1 MKFEWDS
8 VKNNLN
14 IKKHRIDFREA
25 KTVFY
30 DPYMVR
36 IDDEEHST
44 DTEKRFLVIGLNRK
58 EMELTVCH
66 CYRNGDKIIRIFSA
80 RRATNTEKEIYRE
93 AKEAEL

>member
-1 MKFEWDS
+1 MKFEWDP

-14 IKKHRIDFREA
+14 KKKHRVDFREA

-36 IDDEEHST
+36 IDDEENST
-44 DTEKRFLVIGLNRK
+44 DIEDRFLVIGLNRK

-66 CYRNGDKIIRIFSA
+66 CYRDDGKTIRIFSA
-80 RRATNTEKEIYRE
+80 RHATNAEKEIYRE
-93 AKEAEL
+93 AKETAL